1 MAIGRED
8 VRLFVMLVL
17 VVATPLQ
24 LFLSGVLVGLPH
36 PSALLVAALA
46 TGLVRSEQEG
56 LLVAFGGGL
65 LLDLFTGP
73 PLGRQALT
81 LLVATL
87 PVFLK
92 HTEFARLTV
101 LAPVLAAVVATLIY
115 WPVLGIIDS
124 AHGLAVPWLPLF
136 LRWTLPTLFFHALL
150 AMPANYLVDRLAA
163 RRGPRLMARS

>member
-1 MAIGRED
+1 MINSLETGMAIGRED

-87 PVFLK
+87 PV
-92 HTEFARLTV
+92 
-101 LAPVLAAVVATLIY
+101 
-115 WPVLGIIDS
+115 
-124 AHGLAVPWLPLF
+124 
-136 LRWTLPTLFFHALL
+136 
-150 AMPANYLVDRLAA
+150 
-163 RRGPRLMARS
+163 